1 MNKEKIK
8 WIEHEQ
14 STYTYLGR
22 NDGCVNW
29 ILSYRKEKGLPA
41 PKTIVLIGSGVI
53 EPFTIA
59 ALPLASS
66 SKILAVEINLSLVD
80 LGNTV
85 RQGKSVTWSAVA
97 EQSQHPD
104 VVNTQLTDPRGL
116 STGMQK
122 LASLGS
128 LRNLGSGFNSKFF
141 RVANDITD
149 RVTFMS
155 TDALSALTSLKD
167 MDIIGD
173 FFVQVNINKDSNR
186 GIEYTNRLV
195 AAAVAALSPE
205 GSYLIGD
212 SGRNMPT
219 TLNHIATNPDARLV
233 ISSLS
238 HVVNQEGDYSSS
250 YYSAVGRHKVNSS
263 SIKQATK
270 HNIRNIAQR
279 FNLSI
284 KEETA
289 TVDQLVQ
296 LIASHLYLGFIGNK
310 INNNGTVWYS
320 QESIIETLNRLAS
333 KTSHTFAEQIIFP
346 K

>member
-1 MNKEKIK
+1 MK

-22 NDGCVNW
+22 NDSCVNW
-29 ILSYRKEKGLPA
+29 MLSYRKEKGLPA
-41 PKTIVLIGSGVI
+41 PKTIVLIGSGAV

-66 SKILAVEINLSLVD
+66 SKILAVEINLDLVE

-85 RQGKSVTWSAVA
+85 RQGKSVTWPVVA

-104 VVNTQLTDPRGL
+104 VINTQLTDPRRL
-116 STGMQK
+116 SAGIQK

-141 RVANDITD
+141 RVANDIAD
-149 RVTFMS
+149 RVTFIP
-155 TDALSALTSLKD
+155 TDGLSALTSLKD
-167 MDIIGD
+167 IDIIGD

-195 AAAVAALSPE
+195 ASAVAALSPE

-212 SGRNMPT
+212 SGRNMPI
-219 TLNHIATNPDARLV
+219 TLNHIAANPDVRLNM
-233 ISSLS
+233 SSLV
-238 HVVNQEGDYSSS
+238 HVVNREGKYSSS

-263 SIKQATK
+263 SIKQSTR
-270 HNIRNIAQR
+270 HNIKDISQR
-279 FNLSI
+279 FSLPV
-284 KEETA
+284 KEEAVTIH
-289 TVDQLVQ
+289 QLAQ
-296 LIASHLYLGFIGNK
+296 LIASHLYFGFIGNK
-310 INNNGTVWYS
+310 INDNGTVWYS
-320 QESIIETLNRLAS
+320 PESIIKTLNRLAP
-333 KTSHTFAEQIIFP
+333 KTNLTFAEQIIFP